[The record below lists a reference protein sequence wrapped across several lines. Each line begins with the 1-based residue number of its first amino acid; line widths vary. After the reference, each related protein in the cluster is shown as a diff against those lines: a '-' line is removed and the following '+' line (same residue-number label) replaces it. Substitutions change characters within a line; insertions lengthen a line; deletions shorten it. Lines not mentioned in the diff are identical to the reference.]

1 MRFSLLSL
9 SLALPVYARSDDH
22 GFSPLHWVAKE
33 GHSKL
38 VETLLQ
44 RGARVNA
51 TNMGDDIPLHLA
63 AAHGH
68 RDVVQMVSSQYIPIN
83 ATHIFSSICFDFI
96 LCSCFASAR
105 M

>member
-1 MRFSLLSL
+1 M
-9 SLALPVYARSDDH
+9 
-22 GFSPLHWVAKE
+22 HWCAKE
-33 GHSKL
+33 GHTKL

-68 RDVVQMVSSQYIPIN
+68 RDVVQMVKTECFFVFLLKPQLYRVVF
-83 ATHIFSSICFDFI
+83 IFK
-96 LCSCFASAR
+96 AA
-105 M
+105 